1 MVIHPLSLSYRL
13 GMTLAAGLLL
23 FGLMV
28 GLAVYKGA
36 SEMLYQSQHE
46 RALALVRQLATF
58 SIDAVLVYDY
68 ATLERY
74 VEQLGQDEDI
84 TFINVQRADKEVLAQ
99 IGERPNP
106 DKSRYRMIIAPMV
119 LGTTSIGYVEL
130 AYNQSPAQT
139 KLRYIGMIGFIT
151 LTIMVIAAF
160 WLQRNVLERS
170 VIRPVQRLARV
181 VSPLS
186 SPHDN
191 DLKQLPDELKRLA
204 STFQELRDEVQTH
217 INERTK
223 AERLARS
230 AAMRLC
236 REQRLASVGQMAAG
250 LAHALNTPLGNIRG
264 YTQLARENL
273 SDSQLD
279 SQLAV
284 IEEQAAICAG
294 VVENLLT
301 AVRPPET
308 HLSNFDLK
316 SHLENTLSLMRPVL
330 QDRGVKE
337 INLEDGEIRLVRA
350 DPASLEQII
359 FNLFSNAAQAGAQQI
374 QVSIKSKN
382 STAFI
387 QVSDDGPGLPE
398 KVLEQL
404 FEAFNTTKAVGQ
416 GTGLGLHLCLSLAKD
431 MGGEIK
437 LVSTNSSGTAFEIT
451 LQLASENTL

>member
-13 GMTLAAGLLL
+13 GMTLATGLLL

-28 GLAVYKGA
+28 GFAVYQGA

-74 VEQLGQDEDI
+74 VDQLGQDDDI
-84 TFINVQRADKEVLAQ
+84 IYINVQRADNEVLAQ
-99 IGERPNP
+99 VGERPVP
-106 DKSRYRMIIAPMV
+106 EKSRYRMIIEPMA
-119 LGTTSIGYVEL
+119 LGSTIVGTVEL
-130 AYNQSPAQT
+130 AYDQLPAQT

-186 SPHDN
+186 QPHD
-191 DLKQLPDELKRLA
+191 DTLKQLPNELQRLA
-204 STFQELRDEVQTH
+204 LTFQELREEVQTH

-236 REQRLASVGQMAAG
+236 RDQRLACVGQMAAG

-264 YTQLARENL
+264 YTQLARENKP
-273 SDSQLD
+273 DSELD
-279 SQLAV
+279 NQLAV
-284 IEEQAAICAG
+284 IEEQTAICAG
-294 VVENLLT
+294 VVDNLLT

-316 SHLENTLSLMRPVL
+316 SHLEKTLSLMRPVL
-330 QDRGVKE
+330 LDKGVKE
-337 INLEDGEIRLVRA
+337 INLQDEEIRLVRA

-359 FNLFSNAAQAGAQQI
+359 FNLFSNAAQAGAKKI
-374 QVSIKSKN
+374 LVSIKSNN
-382 STAFI
+382 SMVFI
-387 QVSDDGPGLPE
+387 QISDDGSGLPE
-398 KVLEQL
+398 KVLDHL
-404 FEAFNTTKAVGQ
+404 FEAFNTTKAIGQ
-416 GTGLGLHLCLSLAKD
+416 GTGLGLHLCRSLTKD

-437 LVSTNSSGTAFEIT
+437 LVSTNSHGTAFEIT
-451 LQLASENTL
+451 LQLASEKSL

>member
-1 MVIHPLSLSYRL
+1 MVIRPLSLSYRL
-13 GMTLAAGLLL
+13 GMTLATGLLF

-28 GLAVYKGA
+28 GLAVYQGA

-46 RALALVRQLATF
+46 RAQALVRQLATF

-74 VEQLGQDEDI
+74 VGQFGQDSDI
-84 TFINVQRADKEVLAQ
+84 LFIDVRRADNELLAQ
-99 IGERPNP
+99 IGERPDP
-106 DKSRYRMIIAPMV
+106 KQSRYRTIIEPML
-119 LGTTSIGYVEL
+119 LGTTHIGYVEL
-130 AYNQSPAQT
+130 IYDKLPAQA
-139 KLRYIGMIGFIT
+139 KLNYIGIIGFIT
-151 LTIMVIAAF
+151 LTMMVIAAF

-186 SPHDN
+186 VPQEYDI
-191 DLKQLPDELKRLA
+191 KEMPVELQRLA
-204 STFQELRDEVQTH
+204 STFQDLRDEVQTH

-223 AERLARS
+223 AEKLARS
-230 AAMRLC
+230 AAIRLC
-236 REQRLASVGQMAAG
+236 KDQRLASVGLMAAG

-284 IEEQAAICAG
+284 IEEQTAICAA

-308 HLSNFDLK
+308 HLSNFALK
-316 SHLENTLSLMRPVL
+316 THLETTLSLMRPVL
-330 QDRGVKE
+330 QDKGVKAIILKDE
-337 INLEDGEIRLVRA
+337 IPVLVRA

-359 FNLFSNAAQAGAQQI
+359 FNLFSNAAQAGAQHI
-374 QVSIKSKN
+374 QVSIKSNLSKVY
-382 STAFI
+382 I
-387 QVSDDGPGLPE
+387 LVSDDGHGLPTE
-398 KVLEQL
+398 MLDQL
-404 FEAFNTTKAVGQ
+404 FEAFNTTKAAGK
-416 GTGLGLHLCLSLAKD
+416 GTGLGLHLCRSLAKD
-431 MGGEIK
+431 MGGEIQ
-437 LVSTNSSGTAFEIT
+437 LVSTNSTGTAFEIT
-451 LQLASENTL
+451 LQEASECSV